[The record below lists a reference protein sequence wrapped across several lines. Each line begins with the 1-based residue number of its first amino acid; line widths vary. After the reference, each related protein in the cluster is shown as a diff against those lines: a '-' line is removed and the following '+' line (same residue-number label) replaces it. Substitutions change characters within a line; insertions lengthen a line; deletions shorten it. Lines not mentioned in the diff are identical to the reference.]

1 MKRIVILSKK
11 IKKVQKQILE
21 DILKNYGYYI
31 TNVDSPDE
39 LSTFIKHD
47 DVEALFLDPSYY
59 SETKNLRNNRNK
71 SPFLFLLIDKKQPLP
86 EDMDE
91 VEGMVFLD
99 TDRTIFEKQI
109 IFIFKYILLEANL
122 KSFSRVID
130 PEFLKKL
137 LGDTA
142 HAINNILTGMQGYAE
157 LALLNPED
165 KKLIEDSFKVV
176 MDSSYRV
183 RNEIKNLRAFVR
195 IENPKIENATIGE
208 IIKQS
213 IDLVKP
219 QCRSKNC
226 TINYEMDRD
235 YLIEGDRDQLVQV
248 FFNILR
254 DFIEDS
260 DEDTAITIM
269 SSDGNGMVKIDI
281 SCEKCGESEE
291 DFRTIKRI
299 LAINEPILKMD
310 SEEGRIENK
319 NVLSMCN
326 RIIFNHKGKIDI
338 TKKGKGIAYS
348 INLPYVGGPG
358 EEIREGTLAPGM
370 YVDSFENLD
379 MDVLVVDDEEFV
391 RNTLY
396 YFLNQKGCR
405 VTLAEDGKYGLEIAK
420 QNPFDIIFM
429 DYLMPKM
436 GGVKAAKE
444 ILKHNDNVKIVFITG
459 KEVADENEIIK
470 SGVYSIIKK
479 PFEIEDIY
487 SVAKKVAMEKG
498 LGG

>member
-1 MKRIVILSKK
+1 MKRIILLSKE
-11 IKKVQKQILE
+11 INKVQEGFLK
-21 DILKNYGYYI
+21 DILGNYGYII
-31 TNVDSPDE
+31 TKLDKTDE
-39 LSTFIKHD
+39 LSTFIKHE
-47 DVEALFLDPSYY
+47 DVDTIFVDLKLF
-59 SETKNLRNNRNK
+59 SEVKNLLNK
-71 SPFLFLLIDKKQPLP
+71 NKFPFIFLLLKRNTPLM
-86 EDMDE
+86 ESIKE
-91 VEGMVFLD
+91 IEGVVFLD
-99 TDRTIFEKQI
+99 TNKVSFEKQI
-109 IFIFKYILLEANL
+109 IFVIKHILLESSL
-122 KSFSRVID
+122 KNFSRVID
-130 PEFLKKL
+130 PEFLRKL

-157 LALLNPED
+157 LALLNPDD

-183 RNEIKNLRAFVR
+183 RSEIKNLRAFVR
-195 IENPKIENATIGE
+195 IENPKIENVTISNVV
-208 IIKQS
+208 KQA

-226 TINYEMDRD
+226 TINYEMEKN
-235 YLIEGDRDQLVQV
+235 YLVEGDEDQLVQV

-254 DFIEDS
+254 DLIEDANENTKIGIISNS
-260 DEDTAITIM
+260 DDESVII
-269 SSDGNGMVKIDI
+269 NL
-281 SCEKCGESEE
+281 SCEKCRVSEE
-291 DFRTIKRI
+291 EYKTIKRI

-310 SEEGRIENK
+310 SKEGEIENK

-326 RIIFNHKGKIDI
+326 RIIFNHKGNISI
-338 TKKGKGIAYS
+338 EKKGRSIVYS
-348 INLPYVGGPG
+348 VALPYIEQPSV
-358 EEIREGTLAPGM
+358 EIKEGVLAPSS
-370 YVDSFENLD
+370 YADSFENLD

-396 YFLNQKGCR
+396 YFFQQKGCR

-420 QNPFDIIFM
+420 KKPFDIVFM

-436 GGVKAAKE
+436 GGIKSAKE
-444 ILKHNDNVKIVFITG
+444 ILKYNSDVRIVFITG
-459 KEVADENEIIK
+459 KEVTDENEIIK